1 MANILTLDIE
11 CQSYNKGNPFD
22 TRNYPIC
29 FAYKFKDQPA
39 NVIWNDHVY
48 DLFAA
53 EIQRVVEQANYIIGF
68 NLKFDLHW
76 LRWCG
81 VTIPESVHLLD
92 GQVAEFLISN
102 QTHAY
107 PSLDDCALK
116 YLNEQKIDEV
126 KLNYWDQDKL
136 SSEVPQEVMTKY
148 ALRDVELTE
157 AVLGAQIPI
166 LRSEGKL
173 KLFQL
178 QMEDLKVLQEMEWN
192 GLKFN
197 EEEAKRLSSLA
208 KTELANIDNELFGNH
223 PYRSF
228 INPNSGD
235 HLSVFLYGG
244 SIIHEERV
252 PNGVF
257 KTGAKTGLPRY
268 KIVKYE
274 LKFKRQFEPI
284 EGSELKKEG
293 YYSTDEK
300 VLRKLRGNKRL
311 IELILKRSELEKLC
325 GTYYDGLIKIR
336 EKMNWEENTLH
347 GQLNMVVAR
356 TGRLSAS
363 EPNQQNM
370 AKDIKDLF
378 YSRY

>member
-1 MANILTLDIE
+1 MANVLTLDIE

-29 FAYKFKDQPA
+29 FAYKYKDQPA
-39 NVIWNDHVY
+39 KVIWNEHVY
-48 DLFAA
+48 DQFAA
-53 EIQRVVEQANYIIGF
+53 EIQRVVEQADYIIGF

-76 LRWCG
+76 LHWCG
-81 VTIPESVHLLD
+81 VSLPSTCHLLD

-192 GLKFN
+192 GLRFN
-197 EEEAKRLSSLA
+197 EAEAKRLSSLV
-208 KTELANIDNELFGNH
+208 KTQLAEIDNELFGNH
-223 PYRSF
+223 PYRAF

-274 LKFKRQFEPI
+274 LKFDRQFEPV

-300 VLRKLRGNKRL
+300 VLRKLKGNKKL
-311 IELILKRSELEKLC
+311 IQNILKRSELEKLC
-325 GTYYDGLIKIR
+325 GTYYDGLVDIR
-336 EKMNWEENTLH
+336 EKMNWEVDTLH

-363 EPNQQNM
+363 SPNQHNFS
-370 AKDIKDLF
+370 KEIKDLF